1 MAKSTK
7 SEKDGQKWLYG
18 GCKYR
23 RRKRGVEETETQMT
37 RQEEKDNGLTGG
49 THDKHKGPDY

>member
-1 MAKSTK
+1 MIALP
-7 SEKDGQKWLYG
+7 WPRALNL
-18 GCKYR
+18 R
-23 RRKRGVEETETQMT
+23 RMDRNGFTEDANIDETQMT